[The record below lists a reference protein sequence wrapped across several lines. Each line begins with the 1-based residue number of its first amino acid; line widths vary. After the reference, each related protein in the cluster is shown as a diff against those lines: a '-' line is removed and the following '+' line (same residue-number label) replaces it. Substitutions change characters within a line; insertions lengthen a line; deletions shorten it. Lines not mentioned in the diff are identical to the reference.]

1 MGRLGIHA
9 TGAAAR
15 AELTDLAGESEELLA
30 AAVGAVD
37 AGEAVRRISAA
48 RKGGELSLHEGT
60 DSAAV
65 SSAEHT
71 MTSTSPGT
79 LDSWEPT
86 GGTWTGALELVRFK
100 VVVQSSS
107 GLGFVAARML
117 SPSWVTN

>member
-1 MGRLGIHA
+1 MFIG
-9 TGAAAR
+9 TP
-15 AELTDLAGESEELLA
+15 LLA
-30 AAVGAVD
+30 TSTGNTYYTPWLARGGDSLTAACEIMQSSG
-37 AGEAVRRISAA
+37 ISSMKISVAT
-48 RKGGELSLHEGT
+48 KNSEQT